1 MADAHE
7 LEVFPRIFMAPPG
20 MKIEVAT
27 NTETYRNEQLRLK
40 RQRIGI
46 EDREYH
52 RYGRRIARRLVALGR
67 GHRYRIRKYRRKNSE
82 MGWFLTRGDVQAWLE
97 RWHVQA
103 DWVVGLTNTT
113 QLRDGNV
120 RETATIISCAE
131 IFSNGQSKEWQV
143 AVPEKW
149 PRQGARIPR
158 RLA

>member
-67 GHRYRIRKYRRKNSE
+67 GHKYRIRKYRRRNAE
-82 MGWFLTRGDVQAWLE
+82 FGWWLAQSDVKAWLE
-97 RWHVQA
+97 KWHV
-103 DWVVGLTNTT
+103 DPEWVVGLTNTT
-113 QLRDGNV
+113 QLRDGKPV
-120 RETATIISCAE
+120 SMATVISCATE
-131 IFSNGQSKEWQV
+131 GQEWQIV
-143 AVPEKW
+143 VPEKF
-149 PRQGARIPR
+149 PRQGAGIPR